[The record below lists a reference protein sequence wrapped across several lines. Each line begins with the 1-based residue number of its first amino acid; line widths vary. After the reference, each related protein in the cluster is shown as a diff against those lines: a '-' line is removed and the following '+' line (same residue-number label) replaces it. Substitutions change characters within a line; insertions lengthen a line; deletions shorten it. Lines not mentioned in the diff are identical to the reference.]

1 VKGGTMRSRKLRGG
15 LVVALVLALGSCAG
29 TQVSRDLDR
38 LKHDEI
44 GNLWIQIR
52 QWRSEA
58 KLQLDPPASMMQF
71 VRGTSVSE
79 LKAKTCPAN
88 HPVPTTCNDI
98 CSVAD
103 NICDN
108 AERICELAAELG
120 KNDDYAQQKCT
131 SAKASCREAKQKC
144 CGCAE
149 KTADALGDGGA
160 TW

>member
-1 VKGGTMRSRKLRGG
+1 MKALALA
-15 LVVALVLALGSCAG
+15 LVVGLGLAACAG
-29 TQVSRDLDR
+29 PQRTELHDR

-58 KLQLDPPASMMQF
+58 RLQLDPPATMMQF
-71 VRGTSVSE
+71 VRGKSVSD
-79 LKAKTCPAN
+79 LKTKTCPAD
-88 HPVPTTCNDI
+88 HPVPTTCNDV
-98 CSVAD
+98 CSIAD

-108 AERICELAAELG
+108 AERICELAGELG
-120 KNDDYAQQKCT
+120 KGDDYAQQKCT

-149 KTADALGDGGA
+149 KTADSFGA
-160 TW
+160 ERETW